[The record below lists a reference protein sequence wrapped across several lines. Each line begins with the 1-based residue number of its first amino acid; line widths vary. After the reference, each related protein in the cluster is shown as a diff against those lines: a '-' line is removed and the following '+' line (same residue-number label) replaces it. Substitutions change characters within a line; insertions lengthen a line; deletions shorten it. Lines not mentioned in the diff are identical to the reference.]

1 MFLCSVVWWSS
12 VFVLEKTVKNYF
24 LPNLYFPY
32 MVLPSPATS
41 SLQNVFSGQR
51 CLTHSVVPLHC
62 PFWFPWKKQN
72 CTHISRY
79 GKTIGLCVGIMT
91 FSSGNSSMQCAFLM
105 AAVCQGAIFMDLPLV
120 FKGYHSWV
128 ALVSSESVCPFQL
141 ASSFESLGNHP
152 VMSLS
157 NLLCVLSKGTSVYP
171 KRGVRYYSRPL
182 APNSSTG
189 KVCPGVANIEDA
201 APRETVSM
209 GRVMCPSSG
218 SCIHRPPSHH
228 RAQCVLFCDPPLGS
242 ASLYLWEIWKP
253 SSGEIE
259 WFFWDF

>member
-1 MFLCSVVWWSS
+1 MVSFEWKFCSHLLQELLFLFSWFWTCFYVVL
-12 VFVLEKTVKNYF
+12 FDGHQF
-24 LPNLYFPY
+24 LYWKRQWKIISYPTSIFHIWFY
-32 MVLPSPATS
+32 SPQPHPHFA
-41 SLQNVFSGQR
+41 NVFSGQR

-79 GKTIGLCVGIMT
+79 GKTIGLCEGIMT

-105 AAVCQGAIFMDLPLV
+105 AAVCQGAIFVDLPLV
-120 FKGYHSWV
+120 SKGYHSWV
-128 ALVSSESVCPFQL
+128 ALVSSESICPFQL

-157 NLLCVLSKGTSVYP
+157 NLLCILSKGTSVYP

-189 KVCPGVANIEDA
+189 KVCPGVQI
-201 APRETVSM
+201 
-209 GRVMCPSSG
+209 
-218 SCIHRPPSHH
+218 
-228 RAQCVLFCDPPLGS
+228 
-242 ASLYLWEIWKP
+242 
-253 SSGEIE
+253 
-259 WFFWDF
+259 